1 MKRCAVSGED
11 LPEAALVRYAIG
23 PAGEVLPDV
32 SARAPG
38 RGVWLKA
45 DRETVRLALRRNAFS
60 RSVKTAVTAPPD
72 LADRT
77 EEALAASC
85 LALLGFAR
93 RAGDVVMGFDQVTA
107 SLRKAQP
114 AFRIEASDGAR
125 DGRRKIDALARGVWD
140 GVPVAGCFSGEQ
152 IGVALGRDR
161 VIHALV
167 SHGGMA
173 NRLAAEL
180 RRLSGFR
187 PLVPD
192 SWRSDDG

>member
-1 MKRCAVSGED
+1 
-11 LPEAALVRYAIG
+11 
-23 PAGEVLPDV
+23 
-32 SARAPG
+32 
-38 RGVWLKA
+38 
-45 DRETVRLALRRNAFS
+45 
-60 RSVKTAVTAPPD
+60 
-72 LADRT
+72 
-77 EEALAASC
+77 
-85 LALLGFAR
+85 LLGFAR

>member
-1 MKRCAVSGED
+1 
-11 LPEAALVRYAIG
+11 VRFAIG

-45 DRETVRLALRRNAFS
+45 DRETVRLALRRNVFA
-60 RSVKTAVTAPPD
+60 RSVKSAVTAPSD

-77 EEALAASC
+77 EAALAASC

-93 RAGDVVMGFDQVTA
+93 RAGDVVLGFDQVMA
-107 SLRKAQP
+107 SLRKGAP
-114 AFRIEASDGAR
+114 ALRIEASDGAE
-125 DGRRKIDALARGVWD
+125 DGRRRIDALAKAAWD
-140 GVPVAGCFSGEQ
+140 GVRTIGCFSGEQ

-173 NRLAAEL
+173 DRLAAEL